1 MKTKREFRVA
11 VILGSIRGESNT
23 RKAAKIAIEEFE
35 KHPEFIVDVI
45 DPSDLDLPFPAA
57 KSSSTD
63 PKKIQ
68 AIVEKATGVV
78 LATPEYHG
86 TYSSILKLI
95 IENLGYPSKLSG
107 KPIVLLGVAS
117 GDIGAIKSIESLRGV
132 CAHVGGFILPGSV
145 SIPKVESHFN
155 EKGECITPKIEKRIQ
170 SVSQNLMNY
179 IKEKICPKLA
189 LEEIVRE
196 QKC

>member
-1 MKTKREFRVA
+1 MKTKIEFRVA

-35 KHPEFIVDVI
+35 KHSEFVVDVI

-95 IENLGYPSKLSG
+95 IENLGYPSKLAG

-132 CAHVGGFILPGSV
+132 CAHIGGIILPGSA